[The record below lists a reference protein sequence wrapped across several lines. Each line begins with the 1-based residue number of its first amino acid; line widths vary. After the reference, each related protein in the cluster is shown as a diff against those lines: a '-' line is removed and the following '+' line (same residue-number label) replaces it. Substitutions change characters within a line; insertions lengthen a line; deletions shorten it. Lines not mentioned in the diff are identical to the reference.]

1 MATFGEQLAAV
12 RQRVGL
18 SQHALAKAA
27 GVDASYVNRLERG
40 ERQAPDVALIR
51 KFATALGLDASQ
63 TDALVVAGNGLPAA
77 LERLGALDPTIVLL
91 ADVLG
96 DLSIPPSERAD
107 LRRIVALLVHRW
119 RPAAIANE

>member
-1 MATFGEQLAAV
+1 
-12 RQRVGL
+12 
-18 SQHALAKAA
+18 
-27 GVDASYVNRLERG
+27 
-40 ERQAPDVALIR
+40 
-51 KFATALGLDASQ
+51 
-63 TDALVVAGNGLPAA
+63 VAGNGLPAA